1 MNATILELYKEA
13 MLEGPTNERSA
24 ARRYWLRAVV
34 ETLHERSLSAVP
46 MPARRPRDGQV
57 VVERFEP
64 FWHAVPDDQL
74 YEFIEYVA
82 PFFRRPE
89 NRGIPL

>member
-1 MNATILELYKEA
+1 MTILELYKEA
-13 MLEGPTNERSA
+13 LLEGTTNERSA

-34 ETLHERSLSAVP
+34 ETLHERSLTAVP
-46 MPARRPRDGQV
+46 KPSRRPREGMIS
-57 VVERFEP
+57 VERFEP
-64 FWHAVPDDQL
+64 FWHKVPDDEL
-74 YEFIEYVA
+74 YDFLKYVT